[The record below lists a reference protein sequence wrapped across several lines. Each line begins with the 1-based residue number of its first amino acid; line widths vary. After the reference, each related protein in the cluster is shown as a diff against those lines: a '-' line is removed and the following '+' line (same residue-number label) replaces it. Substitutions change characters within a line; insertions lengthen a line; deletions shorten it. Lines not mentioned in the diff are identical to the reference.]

1 MPFRLIGTIILLI
14 LVTIFAGVNL
24 DNKCDITFIFY
35 TFEKVPVFMT
45 VIVSFAI
52 GVLLMMPFTLGR
64 KKKKNQKPVV
74 QPQPKTDDEGSKTL
88 FDFKIKREAS
98 EQDKSD
104 KSKAEKKSFF
114 SKDKKSKKS
123 DNEKTADSAKKESGE
138 AKVSDTNTAAST
150 ADSNSVSETTPS
162 ESNA

>member
-52 GVLLMMPFTLGR
+52 GVILMLPFTFGR
-64 KKKKNQKPVV
+64 KKKKPQKPAV
-74 QPQPKTDDEGSKTL
+74 QNQPKQDEEGSKTL

-98 EQDKSD
+98 DDAKNADDKKKKD
-104 KSKAEKKSFF
+104 KSKEGKKSLF
-114 SKDKKSKKS
+114 SK
-123 DNEKTADSAKKESGE
+123 SAKKDDESK
-138 AKVSDTNTAAST
+138 APP
-150 ADSNSVSETTPS
+150 ADSNTNSEAEKSTAEANSTVEPNIS
-162 ESNA
+162 GF

>member
-52 GVLLMMPFTLGR
+52 GVLLMLPFTLGR
-64 KKKKNQKPVV
+64 KKQKPQKPPV
-74 QPQPKTDDEGSKTL
+74 QNQPKQDEEGSKTL
-88 FDFKIKREAS
+88 FDFKIKREANDDAKNAD
-98 EQDKSD
+98 DKKKKD
-104 KSKAEKKSFF
+104 KSKEGKKSLF
-114 SKDKKSKKS
+114 SKSSKK
-123 DNEKTADSAKKESGE
+123 EGEGKT
-138 AKVSDTNTAAST
+138 VP
-150 ADSNSVSETTPS
+150 ADSNKNTETEKSAAETNSTAEPNIS
-162 ESNA
+162 GF